1 MEVKDSKIDEAEL
14 VLLKLD
20 SEEDMY
26 LNRLDSIIEY
36 LSEFQSV
43 EEEMEGD
50 YFLNPLVNK
59 LIEARMFYLAWSE
72 GGY

>member
-14 VLLKLD
+14 VLLKLGT
-20 SEEDMY
+20 EEDMY

-36 LSEFQSV
+36 LSEFQGL

-50 YFLNPLVNK
+50 YFLNPLVTK